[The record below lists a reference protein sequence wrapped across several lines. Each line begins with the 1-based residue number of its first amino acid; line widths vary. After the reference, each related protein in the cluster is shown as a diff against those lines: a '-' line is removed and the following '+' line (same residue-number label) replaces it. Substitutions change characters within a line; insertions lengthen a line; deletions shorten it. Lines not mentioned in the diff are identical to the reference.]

1 MDNQK
6 KAKKKSAKNQLFE
19 TVYSKL
25 DSALAEYKDFLS
37 EKKIAGR
44 LKKTSKQ
51 IAGRIE
57 KNMRKAEERK
67 MKLEKK
73 AARVEKKKEN

>member
-1 MDNQK
+1 MDNQQK
-6 KAKKKSAKNQLFE
+6 TKKKSTKNQLFE

-57 KNMRKAEERK
+57 KSMKKAKERQR
-67 MKLEKK
+67 KLEKK
-73 AARVEKKKEN
+73 AAKRVDD